1 MNITIL
7 ELLQK
12 NKQVFA
18 GLVRDVDYQKFVNDF
33 NASFLVQKGLKD
45 STQASIL
52 NCALFVAKTGLSP
65 DPRLKE
71 IFFQREYNPHIDQYE
86 VMPILGLMGTLKMI
100 RRTGDISVIDA
111 GVIYGDQT
119 PKYSIGTNAFF
130 EIGDRGKCFEDK
142 DVTHFFAYVI
152 LKDGNKLV
160 DVIPVE
166 QIIAKRESEKEKE
179 KAKTNESYYH
189 NHFIAM
195 GKRDVLKEC
204 TRYLEVSDVYSQL
217 TLLEETNDN
226 YQFDLISRGADES
239 ILNDLEYSEE
249 QQTISEIKVSN
260 DKKEQEKQRKIE
272 LAKGIAEAGLKKNTK
287 ANKK

>member
-1 MNITIL
+1 MNIV

-12 NKQVFA
+12 NKQVFV
-18 GLVRDVDYQKFVNDF
+18 GLVTDGEFQKFVNEF
-33 NASFLVQKGLKD
+33 NASFLIQRGLKD
-45 STQASIL
+45 STPASIL

-65 DPRLKE
+65 DPRLRE
-71 IFFQREYNPHIDQYE
+71 MFFQREYNPMIDKYE
-86 VMPILGLMGTLKMI
+86 VIPILGLMGTLKMI
-100 RRTGDISVIDA
+100 RRTGEISVIDA

-166 QIIAKRESEKEKE
+166 QIIAKRESDKEKE
-179 KAKTNESYYH
+179 KAKTKESFYH

-217 TLLEETNDN
+217 TLLEDTKDN

-239 ILNDLEYSEE
+239 ILNDLEANNE
-249 QQTISEIKVSN
+249 QKEVNNSQVWQ
-260 DKKEQEKQRKIE
+260 DKKEQEKKRKIE

>member
-1 MNITIL
+1 MNIV

-18 GLVRDVDYQKFVNDF
+18 GLVADVEFQKFVNEF
-33 NASFLVQKGLKD
+33 NASFMVQRDLKN

-52 NCALFVAKTGLSP
+52 NCALFVAKTSLSP
-65 DPRLKE
+65 DPRLRE
-71 IFFQREYNPHIDQYE
+71 LFFQREYNPHIEQFE
-86 VMPILGLMGTLKMI
+86 VTPILGLMGTLKMI
-100 RRTGDISVIDA
+100 RRSGEVSVIDA
-111 GVIYGDQT
+111 GVIYGDQS

-130 EIGDRGKCFEDK
+130 ELGERGKCFEDK
-142 DVTHFFAYVI
+142 DVTHFYAYVI

-166 QIIAKRESEKEKE
+166 QIIAKRDSEKEIE
-179 KAKTNESYYH
+179 KAKNNDSYYH

-204 TRYLEVSDVYSQL
+204 TRYMEVSDIYSQL

-226 YQFDLISRGADES
+226 YQFDLISRGADQYVLDQ
-239 ILNDLEYSEE
+239 INDSDSKRDENDA
-249 QQTISEIKVSN
+249 KVLQ
-260 DKKEQEKQRKIE
+260 DKKEAEKQRKIE
-272 LAKGIAEAGLKKNTK
+272 LAKGIAKAGLKESKK